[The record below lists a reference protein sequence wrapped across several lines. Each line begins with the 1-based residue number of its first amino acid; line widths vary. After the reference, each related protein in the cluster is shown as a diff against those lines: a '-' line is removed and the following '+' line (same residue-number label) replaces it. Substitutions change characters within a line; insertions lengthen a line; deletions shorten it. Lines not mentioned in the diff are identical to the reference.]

1 MLSGWIY
8 HTLYVIVR
16 AVMFLYHPVFRVIGR
31 ENVPKEGRLLI
42 CPNHSGVAD
51 PIWII
56 FALGLGRVPRIMAK
70 KEIMKFPLFAWF
82 FQKIGVFGVDRGGN
96 DVNAIKTGLRCLKDE
111 QQLMIFPEGSRV
123 KQGKAVEPKR
133 GVMLLAHRTDTPILP
148 VYLTAKRYPFSPMTC
163 VIGKPYKP
171 DYGCE
176 KPTDVQYEAEVRN
189 LMSRIYEMGAEK

>member
-1 MLSGWIY
+1 MLSGWVY
-8 HTLYVIVR
+8 HVLYVIVR

-42 CPNHSGVAD
+42 CPNHSGLAD
-51 PIWII
+51 PVWVVL
-56 FALGLGRVPRIMAK
+56 ALRLGHIPRIMAK

-82 FQKIGVFGVDRGGN
+82 FRQLGVFGVDRGGN
-96 DVNAIKTGLRCLKDE
+96 DVNAIKTGLRCLKDG

-123 KQGKAVEPKR
+123 KQGKTIEPKR

-148 VYLTAKRYPFSPMTC
+148 VYLTAKRYPFSPLTC

-171 DYGCE
+171 EYGCE
-176 KPTDVQYEAEVRN
+176 KPTDEQLDRQVQL
-189 LMSRIYEMGAEK
+189 LMAQIYEMGEKA